1 MFTGI
6 IEAVGTVEG
15 IEIGRGGG
23 ALAISAPFA
32 RALVR
37 GESVAVSG
45 VCLTVVKR
53 SAKTFRVEV
62 SPETLRRTTLGRLVR
77 GQTVNLERA
86 ARLGDR
92 LGGHLVS
99 GHVDGVGKLA
109 GSRGEGNA
117 LVLDVDVPLSL
128 GRYLIP
134 KGSVALDGISL
145 TVNSVRGRRFSVAI
159 IPHTAEATTIGGK
172 KAGDRF
178 NVEVDLIGKYV
189 EQLVQPHRKAGR
201 GSKKIEN

>member
-6 IEAVGTVEG
+6 IETIGTVEG

-23 ALAISAPFA
+23 ALTISVPFA

-53 SAKTFRVEV
+53 GARSFRVEV
-62 SPETLRRTTLGRLVR
+62 SPETLRRTTLGRLLR
-77 GQTVNLERA
+77 GDTVNLERA

-99 GHVDGVGKLA
+99 GHVDGVGRLA
-109 GSRGEGNA
+109 ASRREGNA
-117 LVLDVDVPLSL
+117 RVLEIDVPLSL
-128 GRYLIP
+128 RRYLIP

-145 TVNSVRGRRFSVAI
+145 TVNAVRGRRFSVAI

-172 KAGDRF
+172 KAGDQF
-178 NVEVDLIGKYV
+178 NLEVDLIGKYI
-189 EQLVQPHRKAGR
+189 EQLVLPHRKAKGR
-201 GSKKIEN
+201 RNN

>member
-6 IEAVGTVEG
+6 IEAIGTVEG
-15 IEIGRGGG
+15 IEIGRLGG
-23 ALAISAPFA
+23 AMTIAAPFV

-53 SAKTFRVEV
+53 GARAFRVEV

-109 GSRGEGNA
+109 ASRREGNA
-117 LVLDVDVPLSL
+117 RILEILVPLSL
-128 GRYLIP
+128 RRYLIP

-145 TVNSVRGRRFSVAI
+145 TVNSVRGKRFSVAI

-172 KAGDRF
+172 KAGDPF

-189 EQLVQPHRKAGR
+189 EQFVQPYRKTE
-201 GSKKIEN
+201 KNIIEN